1 MQRDTYLVLKKL
13 GNRNL
18 QTEPTPR
25 NRSFQAKVCIYGG
38 WEGEWKS
45 YIAAEEKTSTNVSYV
60 DDYTKGTKINT
71 C

>member
-1 MQRDTYLVLKKL
+1 M
-13 GNRNL
+13 
-18 QTEPTPR
+18 
-25 NRSFQAKVCIYGG
+25 CIYGG
-38 WEGEWKS
+38 WKGEWKS